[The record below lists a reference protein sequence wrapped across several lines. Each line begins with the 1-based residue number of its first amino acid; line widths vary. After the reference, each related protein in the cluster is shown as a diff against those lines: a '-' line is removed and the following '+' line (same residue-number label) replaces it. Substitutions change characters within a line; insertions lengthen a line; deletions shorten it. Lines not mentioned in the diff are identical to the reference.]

1 MSFHNY
7 ISALRVLVRLAR
19 HLAGTTAAV
28 AGYRNAAEL
37 GLPLR
42 AVYGLAA
49 ASNVG
54 TFTFIARRRI
64 SVFLR
69 EKLQK
74 SEEEKNFLKKKKS
87 GSGGR

>member
-1 MSFHNY
+1 M
-7 ISALRVLVRLAR
+7 LVRVDR
-19 HLAGTTAAV
+19 HLAGTAAAV
-28 AGYRNAAEL
+28 AGSRNTAAL
-37 GLPLR
+37 GLPPR

-54 TFTFIARRRI
+54 ISTFIARRRI

-74 SEEEKNFLKKKKS
+74 SAEEKIFLKKEKS
-87 GSGGR
+87 GSGDR

>member
-1 MSFHNY
+1 M
-7 ISALRVLVRLAR
+7 LVRLER
-19 HLAGTTAAV
+19 HLAGTAAAV
-28 AGYRNAAEL
+28 AGSRNAAEL

-74 SEEEKNFLKKKKS
+74 SEEEKNFFKKEEKW
-87 GSGGR
+87 